1 VTASTPEGT
10 PVAGPQ
16 TPQPGA
22 TAPSGAPSGGPSG
35 APSGGP
41 SGAPSGGVLTP
52 AQLSLLGAIL
62 DRLVPAEG
70 DLPGAGALGGAG
82 EIDAIL
88 GARPALRP
96 TLLEALRAIEAQGDF
111 LALSPEQQDDA
122 LRAAERAAKGPFRAL
137 VRQAYSAYY
146 SHPAVLRAVGYGLPS
161 SPPSGPPSGPQPAG
175 FPQIT
180 QTPFDESRLDAVR
193 QRGPLWREA

>member
-16 TPQPGA
+16 TPQPDA
-22 TAPSGAPSGGPSG
+22 TA
-35 APSGGP
+35 P

-52 AQLSLLGAIL
+52 AQRSLLGAIL

-88 GARPALRP
+88 GSRPALRP
-96 TLLEALRAIEAQGDF
+96 TLLEALRAVEAQGDF
-111 LALSPEQQDDA
+111 LALGPEQQDDA
-122 LRAAERAAKGPFRAL
+122 LRAAERAATGPFRAL

-146 SHPAVLRAVGYGLPS
+146 SHPAVLRAVGYG
-161 SPPSGPPSGPQPAG
+161 PPSAPQPAG
-175 FPQIT
+175 FPQVT
-180 QTPFDESRLDAVR
+180 QAPFDESRLDAVR

>member
-1 VTASTPEGT
+1 M
-10 PVAGPQ
+10 
-16 TPQPGA
+16 
-22 TAPSGAPSGGPSG
+22 
-35 APSGGP
+35 
-41 SGAPSGGVLTP
+41 LTP

-111 LALSPEQQDDA
+111 LALSPEQQDGA
-122 LRAAERAAKGPFRAL
+122 LRAAEGAAPGPFRAL

-146 SHPAVLRAVGYGLPS
+146 SHPAVLRAVGYG
-161 SPPSGPPSGPQPAG
+161 PPSGPPSGPQPAG

-180 QTPFDESRLDAVR
+180 QTPFDELRLDAVR

>member
-16 TPQPGA
+16 VPQP
-22 TAPSGAPSGGPSG
+22 APSAPS
-35 APSGGP
+35 AEV
-41 SGAPSGGVLTP
+41 PSGGVLTT
-52 AQLSLLGAIL
+52 AQLTLLGAIL

-82 EIDAIL
+82 EIDAVIA
-88 GARPALRP
+88 ARPALRSAI
-96 TLLEALRAIEAQGDF
+96 LEALRAIEAEGPF
-111 LALSPEQQDDA
+111 LDLGPEQQDGA
-122 LRAAERAAKGPFRAL
+122 LRAAEGAAPVPLRAL

-146 SHPAVLRAVGYGLPS
+146 SHPAVLRAVGYGQ
-161 SPPSGPPSGPQPAG
+161 PSGPQPAG
-175 FPQIT
+175 FP

-193 QRGPLWREA
+193 KRGQLWRDA